1 MGLASMVVSKKLSY
15 STCLLLFVLNSMLAL
30 YADTMD
36 HYMGIVNN
44 IPKMEIKADG
54 QAQIWAKSAR
64 NVLVLTC
71 ESVAE
76 SLKIANDTASRQNMP
91 LFCMPAT
98 TILDGPML
106 HDLVQQTYRDISSQ
120 ESDKSKMTVSEV
132 ALIGLTKAYPCSKQ
146 LQQSDIR
153 MQSAKRLST

>member
-1 MGLASMVVSKKLSY
+1 MLSKNRFY
-15 STCLLLFVLNSMLAL
+15 TIGFLLFALNNLEL

-64 NVLVLTC
+64 NVLLLTC

-76 SLKIANDTASRQNMP
+76 SLKIANDMASRQNTP
-91 LFCMPAT
+91 LFCMPANT
-98 TILDGPML
+98 ALDGTML
-106 HDLVQQTYRDISSQ
+106 HNLVQQTYRDISSQ

-132 ALIGLTKAYPCSKQ
+132 ALIGLTKSYPCTKPQ
-146 LQQSDIR
+146 IQPEVR
-153 MQSAKRLST
+153 MQSANRM